1 MSFKLSGTDG
11 RHFYSWALEPG
22 EYLIGRKSEC
32 NFCVPHRTVSRQH
45 AKITVDSNNRI
56 IVTDLGSHNGTFV
69 NGRRLTSPVELNSGD
84 KVLFGQTEFKVGIP
98 DISAVAGQAENL
110 SSQLADEELLKS
122 RFLSINEAL
131 RPLTG
136 GVSTQQDLLGT
147 MFDMAK
153 LLVYD
158 EPREMM
164 LHKSLEIVAGAI
176 PAERLAVLFVSD
188 DGHDVRAQA
197 TLLKGIKDPGAFRL
211 SSTIVQEIMT
221 QKNSIVIGDPK
232 NDPRFARQQSIILS
246 ELKSAVAVPLFDE
259 GKVLGILYAD
269 TSNPAHSYDDNH
281 LRIMATFGNIIA
293 SRLLNY
299 ELLDERHKKQIMD
312 AELNRAAQIQKNL
325 IIKEPPPFEGYDIYA
340 YQEQS
345 YSVGGDLYD
354 IAVLPDGR
362 LLFLLADVS
371 GKGLG
376 AALLMSNIL
385 ASFRILYGSD
395 NPDLREMVVK
405 VSQQMHK
412 YSAPGHFATLFIGI
426 LDNRQNVLH
435 FVNAGHNPPY
445 LVRADGSLEQL
456 KASGIMIGAFDFA
469 DWDIESR
476 TIDKGDLLFVFTDG
490 ITEAEN
496 DKGLFGDK
504 RTQELVI
511 NHRTETSRGLTEK
524 ILDEINGYLGDS
536 PQSDDITTI
545 AIKRVGI

>member
-1 MSFKLSGTDG
+1 MSFKLNGTDG
-11 RHFYSWALEPG
+11 RQFYSWALEPG
-22 EYLIGRKSEC
+22 EYLVGRKSEC
-32 NFCVPHRTVSRQH
+32 DFCIPHRTVSRQH
-45 AKITVDSNNRI
+45 AKISVDAKNRI
-56 IVTDLGSHNGTFV
+56 TLIDLDSHNGTFV
-69 NGRRLTSPVELNSGD
+69 NGRRLTEPIELKGED
-84 KVLFGQTEFKVGIP
+84 RVVFGQTEFKI
-98 DISAVAGQAENL
+98 AVSDNAENGKSSGL
-110 SSQLADEELLKS
+110 GSQLADEELLKS

-131 RPLTG
+131 RPLTV
-136 GVSTQQDLLGT
+136 GVASRQDLLGT

-153 LLVYD
+153 MLVYN

-164 LHKSLEIVAGAI
+164 LKKSLEIVAGAI
-176 PAERLAVLFVSD
+176 PAERLAVLFVSE
-188 DGHDVRAQA
+188 DGHDVRAEA

-232 NDPRFARQQSIILS
+232 SDPRFAQQQSIILS
-246 ELKSAVAVPLFDE
+246 ELKSALAVPLFDE

-269 TSNPAHSYDDNH
+269 TTNPAHRYDDSH

-312 AELNRAAQIQKNL
+312 AELSRAAQIQKDL
-325 IIKEPPPFEGYDIYA
+325 IIPEPPPYEGYDIYA
-340 YQEQS
+340 FQEQS

-354 IAVLPDGR
+354 ITVLPDGR

-395 NPDLREMVVK
+395 NLDLRELVIK

-412 YSAPGHFATLFIGI
+412 YSSPGHFATLFIGI
-426 LDNRQNVLH
+426 LDNRQNALQ
-435 FVNAGHNPPY
+435 FINAGHNPPY
-445 LVRADGSLEQL
+445 LVRTDGSLETL

-469 DWDIESR
+469 DWEVDSR
-476 TIDKGDLLFVFTDG
+476 EINEGDLLFVYTDG
-490 ITEAEN
+490 VTEAES
-496 DKGLFGDK
+496 DAGLFGDR
-504 RTQELVI
+504 RTQEIVVA
-511 NHRTETSRGLTEK
+511 NRAKTSHLLTEM
-524 ILDEINGYLGDS
+524 ILDEINTHLGEC
-536 PQSDDITTI
+536 PQSDDITII
-545 AIKRVGI
+545 AVKRVKI